1 MLNGEFMDNNLH
13 IPAPSFA
20 HQLTDILFFII
31 ILRIYIHSTEKNGR
45 IIRPFLQ
52 CKDTFFNKSF
62 HLFEYFLFVIFNL
75 AFLQHLFVFIHH
87 VLLFVMFRLVFDIS
101 NNGGYL
107 IF

>member
-1 MLNGEFMDNNLH
+1 MGNLW
-13 IPAPSFA
+13 
-20 HQLTDILFFII
+20 II
-31 ILRIYIHSTEKNGR
+31 IFTFLLHHLPINSLIYCSLFYKHCTYLYSFYCKNGR